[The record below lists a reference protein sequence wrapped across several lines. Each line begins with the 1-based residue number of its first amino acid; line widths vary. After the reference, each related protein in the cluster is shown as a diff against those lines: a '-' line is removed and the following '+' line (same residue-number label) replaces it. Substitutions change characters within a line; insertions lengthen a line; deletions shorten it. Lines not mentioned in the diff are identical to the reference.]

1 MEFNEEQK
9 MIQETSRKFAIK
21 EISPIATAEQEDS
34 FPSQEIIKKIA
45 DIGLLGIMVPEEMGG
60 AGSDMLSHVLALEEI
75 AAADVGIAISYS
87 NLCTL
92 LNSMVAHGSEKIK
105 DGSVPGVISGEN
117 LGAFCFLE
125 AKAGSVPD
133 EMETVVKPSNGGWAL
148 TGEKIFVVNGSIAD
162 FYVVFTTTGDTP
174 KDGNS
179 VGFFIVDKDQK
190 GTFVE
195 KVDNT
200 MGIKSS
206 SLADIRFDNARVPPE
221 NVLGKPGEVTGI
233 LTSFFDELK
242 IGAAAISNGVARAAL
257 EGAIAYSKIRVQFG
271 KPICDF
277 PGIANRIAD
286 MDILLNAS
294 TRLTYWAA
302 FLRDEKKKFRKEA
315 AEAKVFGSE
324 TAYKVCH
331 SGLQVYGGHGFIK
344 EHPIE
349 KYYRDQ
355 RILEIYAETNEINR
369 NFIAGAVLGDR

>member
-9 MIQETSRKFAIK
+9 MIQDVSRKFASK
-21 EISPIATAEQEDS
+21 EIAPIATFENEDS
-34 FPSQEIIKKIA
+34 FPSSEIIKKIA

-92 LNSMVAHGSEKIK
+92 LNSMVAHGSGKIK
-105 DGSVPGVISGEN
+105 DASVPGIISGEK

-125 AKAGSVPD
+125 AKAGSVPG
-133 EMETVVKPSNGGWAL
+133 EMETISKASNGGWAL
-148 TGEKIFVVNGSIAD
+148 TGEKIFVVNGAIAD
-162 FYVVFTTTGDTP
+162 FYVVLTTTGESQE
-174 KDGNS
+174 DGNS
-179 VGFFIVDKDQK
+179 VGFFIVDKDQQ
-190 GTFVE
+190 GTSVE

-206 SLADIRFDNARVPPE
+206 SLADIRFDNAQVPQE
-221 NVLGKPGEVTGI
+221 NVLGKPGEGTGI

-257 EGAIAYSKIRVQFG
+257 EGAIAYSKIRVQFNR
-271 KPICDF
+271 PICEF
-277 PGIANRIAD
+277 PAIANRIAD
-286 MDILLNAS
+286 MDILLSAS

-302 FLRDEKKKFRKEA
+302 SLRDEKKKFRKEA

-355 RILEIYAETNEINR
+355 RILEIYADTNEINR
-369 NFIAGAVLGDR
+369 SFISDAVLGDR